1 MPKVTKAQRDLN
13 TMIEKK
19 NALRCA
25 TTIILVCTA
34 LAIIAAPALALKVE
48 GARIALD
55 VEPGKTY
62 TSPIGIS
69 IGENEAGGAYAIDVM
84 GFGQSVQD
92 GSYTALEAAA
102 DTSPY
107 SARPFITID
116 KPTVVLQPGER
127 AAVTA
132 TINIP
137 SGTRDGG
144 RYAIILIHPAA
155 SASGAPAS
163 FATAVA
169 IPVLLTVKRGTI
181 TEAGQISAVEP
192 PVAEVGKPFAVVT
205 TFRNSGN
212 YHYYGAVHN
221 VTITDTQGKVVAS
234 VKSEPF
240 VRAIVPGQSVIF
252 TVSVA
257 SGLPQGS
264 YQVTTRVEKQDGK
277 VLAEKKATL
286 QAGSPPTTQATTV
299 APSKGFLPGFGTLLT
314 LMGLAVAFF
323 GVLRIREGGTG

>member
-1 MPKVTKAQRDLN
+1 MNRN
-13 TMIEKK
+13 TPTQI
-19 NALRCA
+19 C
-25 TTIILVCTA
+25 LVA
-34 LAIIAAPALALKVE
+34 LALLIAGALLVSPALALKVE

-55 VEPGKTY
+55 VEPGKAY

-69 IGENEAGGAYAIDVM
+69 IGENEAGGTYAIDVM

-92 GSYTALEAAA
+92 GSYTGLETAA

-116 KPTVVLQPGER
+116 KPTVTLQPGER

-144 RYAIILIHPAA
+144 RYAIILVHPAP

-169 IPVLLTVKRGTI
+169 IPVLLTVKSGTI
-181 TEAGQISAVEP
+181 TEAGEISALDP
-192 PVAEVGKPFAVVT
+192 TVAEVGKPFAVAT
-205 TFRNSGN
+205 TIRNSGN

-221 VTITDTQGKVVAS
+221 VTITDTEGKVVAS

-252 TVSVA
+252 TASVA

-264 YQVTTRVEKQDGK
+264 YQVTARVEKQDGN

-286 QAGSPPTTQATTV
+286 QVGSPASVQTTQAQTT
-299 APSKGFLPGFGTLLT
+299 PGFGTMVT
-314 LMGLAVAFF
+314 MVGVACSLF
-323 GVLRIREGGTG
+323 GALWMRKGGMNG